1 MAVDREELIVRLLS
15 IAADPDRP
23 VPYRHLAVEQA
34 RLLQRHGGNVEE
46 AAAAAAEWK
55 GKTWD
60 AARTE
65 TMRQYLPWLWQTP
78 ILPPSAELLRAQRRA
93 AVRRWALPTAAA
105 AAVAAVG
112 GWWLVTR

>member
-1 MAVDREELIVRLLS
+1 MAVDREELIARLLD

-23 VPYRHLAVEQA
+23 VPYRHLAVEQV
-34 RLLQRHGGNVEE
+34 RLLQHGGNVE
-46 AAAAAAEWK
+46 AAASAAAEWE

-60 AARTE
+60 PARTE

-78 ILPPSAELLRAQRRA
+78 ILPPSPELLRTQRRA
-93 AVRRWALPTAAA
+93 AVRRWALPSAA
-105 AAVAAVG
+105 AAVAAIG